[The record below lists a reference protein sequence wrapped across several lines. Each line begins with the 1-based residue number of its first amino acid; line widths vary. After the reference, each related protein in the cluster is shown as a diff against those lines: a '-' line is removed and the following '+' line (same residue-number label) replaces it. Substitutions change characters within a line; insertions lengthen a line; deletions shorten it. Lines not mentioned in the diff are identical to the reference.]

1 VASDVVGAIDAGLQA
16 CLVRTGK
23 FLPQDEAEAKASN
36 ATIADSVVEAV
47 NQAFDL
53 DF

>member
-1 VASDVVGAIDAGLQA
+1 DAGLQA

-23 FLPQDEAEAKASN
+23 YLPEDEAEAN
-36 ATIADSVVEAV
+36 AANAMIADSVVEAV

-53 DF
+53 EF